1 MTPDEFSSL
10 PTSVALR
17 ILLDGSAKL
26 QEIVAATE
34 KPRSPMPPR
43 FDRRLRR
50 KGGQYVWASE
60 SSLESLTFWLGK
72 NREGAQNGGEYADKN
87 AKEAEQLERWV
98 AWRTWF
104 PSEVWTGTR
113 GNNEG
118 VRAAAP
124 SKSPRLY
131 QWEPREEPMVRERE
145 QTRGD
150 AYEDAGQ
157 GDDVYPDDGA
167 HF

>member
-1 MTPDEFSSL
+1 MSPDEFSSL
-10 PTSVALR
+10 PVSVALR
-17 ILLDGSAKL
+17 VLLEGSQKL
-26 QEIVAATE
+26 KGIVANTE

-43 FDRRLRR
+43 FDRRLSR

-72 NREGAQNGGEYADKN
+72 NREGAQNGGEYAERN

-98 AWRTWF
+98 TWRTWF
-104 PSEVWTGTR
+104 PSEIWTGTR

-124 SKSPRLY
+124 SKSPKLY
-131 QWEPREEPMVRERE
+131 QWEPRETAQPAN
-145 QTRGD
+145 RGD
-150 AYEDAGQ
+150 AYEDARQ
-157 GDDVYPDDGA
+157 GDDDFPGDYGL
-167 HF
+167 